1 MYWQIYISLVKPKI
15 KTPLKDIFIRAGTV
29 LHVDIDFIGEPPPEV
44 TWTVNGSDL
53 KPDNRTTITS
63 IGYHTIMNRVNSKR
77 IDSGTYNL
85 LLKNSS
91 GTDEGSF
98 NVTVLGMKIIFYYN
112 IIIFQYDMHILHG
125 ILIII

>member
-1 MYWQIYISLVKPKI
+1 VKPKI

-44 TWTVNGSDL
+44 TWTVNGSEL

-77 IDSGTYNL
+77 VDSGTYNL

-98 NVTVLGMKIIFYYN
+98 NVTVLGMKMIFFHN
-112 IIIFQYDMHILHG
+112 IIILC
-125 ILIII
+125 

>member
-1 MYWQIYISLVKPKI
+1 MKPKI

-44 TWTVNGSDL
+44 TWTVNGLEL

-63 IGYHTIMNRVNSKR
+63 IGYHTIMNKVNAKRV
-77 IDSGTYNL
+77 DSGTYNL

-91 GTDEGSF
+91 GIDEGSF
-98 NVTVLGMKIIFYYN
+98 NVTVLGKKIKLYVIYFYY
-112 IIIFQYDMHILHG
+112 YDTYIV
-125 ILIII
+125 

>member
-1 MYWQIYISLVKPKI
+1 MLNLISDYILIFLVKPKI

-44 TWTVNGSDL
+44 TWTLNGSEL
-53 KPDNRTTITS
+53 KPDNRTTVTS
-63 IGYHTIMNRVNSKR
+63 IGYHTIMNKVNSKR
-77 IDSGTYNL
+77 ADSGTYNL

-98 NVTVLGMKIIFYYN
+98 NVTVLGKN
-112 IIIFQYDMHILHG
+112 TIIIKQ
-125 ILIII
+125 

>member
-1 MYWQIYISLVKPKI
+1 MKPKI

-44 TWTVNGSDL
+44 TWTVNGSEL

-77 IDSGTYNL
+77 GDSGLYNL

-98 NVTVLGMKIIFYYN
+98 NVTVLGKELMLLTPSIYTLNF
-112 IIIFQYDMHILHG
+112 
-125 ILIII
+125 